1 MKIVYVEARLG
12 EDQKAPEALGGHTV
26 IVLKEPLT
34 PQTVT
39 DEMKDADILTT
50 ILETKVD
57 ARLLDTMPKVKMVA
71 TRSTGFDHIDLEE
84 CAKRGITVTNVPSYG
99 ENTVAEH
106 SFALILALSRKI
118 VQSFERTE
126 RMDFTNRDG
135 LQGFDLRGRTLGV
148 VGIGNIGVWTA
159 RIGVAFGMEVIA
171 YDVKHND
178 ELAVSIGFTYVDSL
192 EELLKRSDV
201 ISLHVPYLKATHHL
215 INKENIKLI
224 KRGAILV
231 NTARGA
237 VVDTEALLIA
247 LEEGI
252 LSGVGLDVFEG
263 EEDLFEDIALYSKHL
278 KRDEALQTLLQ
289 NHALIARN
297 DVILTPH
304 NAFNSVEAVDRLFQT
319 NVHNIMSF
327 IDGDPVNTVVKK

>member
-1 MKIVYVEARLG
+1 MKVLYVEARLG
-12 EDQKAPEALGGHTV
+12 EKEKAPEALNEHDV
-26 IVLKEPLT
+26 IVMEKPLEPSG
-34 PQTVT
+34 VT
-39 DEMKDADILTT
+39 DEMKDAEILTT
-50 ILETKVD
+50 ILETDVNKE
-57 ARLLDTMPKVKMVA
+57 LLDKLPNIKLVA
-71 TRSTGFDHIDLEE
+71 TRSTGYDHIDLAE

-118 VQSFERTE
+118 FQSYERTE
-126 RMDFTNRDG
+126 KMNFSDRDG

-148 VGIGNIGVWTA
+148 VGIGNIGKWTA
-159 RIGVAFGMEVIA
+159 RIGVAFGMDVLA
-171 YDVKHND
+171 YDVKQDD
-178 ELAVSIGFTYVDSL
+178 ELAAKIGFTYVDSL

-201 ISLHVPYLKATHHL
+201 VSLHVPYMKATHHL
-215 INKENIKLI
+215 INKDNIKI
-224 KRGAILV
+224 MKKGAILV

-263 EEDLFEDIALYSKHL
+263 EEDLFEDIALYSKHP
-278 KRDEALQTLLQ
+278 KRDKDLETLLQ
-289 NHALIARN
+289 NHALIARK

-319 NVHNIMSF
+319 NIHNIKSF
-327 IDGDPVNTVVKK
+327 IDGDPVNVVTK